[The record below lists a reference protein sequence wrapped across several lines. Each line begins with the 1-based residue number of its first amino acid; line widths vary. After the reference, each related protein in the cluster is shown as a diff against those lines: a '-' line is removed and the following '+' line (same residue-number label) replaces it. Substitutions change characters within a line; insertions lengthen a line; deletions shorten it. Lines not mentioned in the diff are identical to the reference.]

1 MKKRKGKKI
10 GLVLIILL
18 LVGGSIF
25 LGVRT
30 YKKVK
35 EEMSYT
41 PLLKRE
47 SLKDLSVKK
56 IKSINI
62 IKNEE
67 KETEIIYQE
76 EKKDIK
82 KTWSELKKYKIGK
95 KTSKQCYDTSTLYVL
110 EVEDS
115 PQVTIEFRCG
125 QYIEKNEAYEKL
137 SYLNTILGEEE
148 KLETKI
154 KKNLNIDCFIEINN
168 SEINVVAI
176 SSEHDVKLA
185 NNIMRLIQEEYKDR
199 VYVTVNF
206 K

>member
-82 KTWSELKKYKIGK
+82 KTWSELKKYKLVK
-95 KTSKQCYDTSTLYVL
+95 KH
-110 EVEDS
+110 
-115 PQVTIEFRCG
+115 R
-125 QYIEKNEAYEKL
+125 
-137 SYLNTILGEEE
+137 
-148 KLETKI
+148 
-154 KKNLNIDCFIEINN
+154 NN
-168 SEINVVAI
+168 AMI
-176 SSEHDVKLA
+176 HRHY
-185 NNIMRLIQEEYKDR
+185 MY
-199 VYVTVNF
+199 
-206 K
+206 

>member
-56 IKSINI
+56 IRSINI

-125 QYIEKNEAYEKL
+125 QYIEKNEAYE
-137 SYLNTILGEEE
+137 
-148 KLETKI
+148 TK
-154 KKNLNIDCFIEINN
+154 K
-168 SEINVVAI
+168 
-176 SSEHDVKLA
+176 
-185 NNIMRLIQEEYKDR
+185 
-199 VYVTVNF
+199 
-206 K
+206 